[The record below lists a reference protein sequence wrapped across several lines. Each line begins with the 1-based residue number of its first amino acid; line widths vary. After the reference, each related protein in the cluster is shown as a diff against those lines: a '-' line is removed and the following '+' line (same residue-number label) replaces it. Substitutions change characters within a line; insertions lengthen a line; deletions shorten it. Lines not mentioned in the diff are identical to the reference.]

1 MRDPWRKALAWL
13 AAALLGAVLSL
24 LAFGW
29 AEAIGGLALPLGA
42 LGLPMLV
49 FGLAGTGFGLLAG
62 IGERRLRR
70 GVGVLARWT
79 VEQAD
84 WAAFRAF
91 DERCAAAQP
100 ELHNDFTHRPDATGP
115 IEVVFGARQV
125 LMDGSYHT
133 LRHGAL
139 PSLCDLAWLQPEDAP
154 ETLHFVLSQPRG
166 RYGGLVWLTLRVPV
180 PRAARAEGVR
190 VFHHYRAL
198 LPADLTPAP
207 LRRPGLVAG
216 RGAAAH
222 LLGGAVAVAGWTL
235 GGEGIGP
242 ALLIGGL
249 VLAGLAWVVT
259 LVLLGAAYLARRAPV
274 RAPSPPP

>member
-1 MRDPWRKALAWL
+1 MRNSWQKAGWWFAASLAG
-13 AAALLGAVLSL
+13 ALLSL
-24 LAFGW
+24 IAFG
-29 AEAIGGLALPLGA
+29 APEAIGAWAVPLGA

-49 FGLAGTGFGLLAG
+49 FGAAGTGFGVLAG
-62 IGERRLRR
+62 IGERRLRH

-79 VEQAD
+79 VLPEE

-91 DERCAAAQP
+91 DQRCAAAQP
-100 ELHNDFTHRPDATGP
+100 ALHNDFAHRPDATGP

-133 LRHGAL
+133 LRHGGL

-154 ETLHFVLSQPRG
+154 ETLHFALAQPRG

-180 PRAARAEGVR
+180 PRAARAEGLR

-207 LRRPGLVAG
+207 LRRPGLVAAW
-216 RGAAAH
+216 GAGAH
-222 LLGGAVAVAGWTL
+222 ALGGAIAIAGWMS

-259 LVLLGAAYLARRAPV
+259 LVLLGAGFLARRAPV